1 MTDNETLAALAAQ
14 VDELRRE
21 VAGLH
26 QIVVRWDARLDTDVL
41 GKWLVLRAAVKR
53 LTRNSAEM
61 ETEVKRLA
69 DALEEAIRK
78 NHLAPPPAPYWLGL
92 SRDEYLGQLAKLQEW
107 VDRIARGQYSGYLVK
122 LPLCWANH
130 PEAVWEL
137 SNLMTEWERIYGDE
151 DNRDLAAALWFF
163 ERWMP
168 GVLAR
173 LARAIPCDEAGCRR
187 PQQIASPS

>member
-14 VDELRRE
+14 VDDLRGKVTRLQE
-21 VAGLH
+21 
-26 QIVVRWDARLDTDVL
+26 IVLRWDARLNTGVL
-41 GKWLVLRAAVKR
+41 GEWMVLRAAVKR
-53 LTRNSAEM
+53 LTRASAEM

-69 DALEEAIRK
+69 EALEEAIKK
-78 NHLAPPPAPYWLGL
+78 NHLAPPPAPYWLDL
-92 SRDEYLGQLAKLQEW
+92 SRDEYLGQLAKLREW
-107 VDRIARGQYSGYLVK
+107 VDRIARGQYPGYLAK
-122 LPLCWANH
+122 LGPCWPHH

-151 DNRDLAAALWFF
+151 GNRDLAASLWFF

-173 LARAIPCDEAGCRR
+173 LARAISCDESGCRR
-187 PQQIASPS
+187 SRQIGEPW